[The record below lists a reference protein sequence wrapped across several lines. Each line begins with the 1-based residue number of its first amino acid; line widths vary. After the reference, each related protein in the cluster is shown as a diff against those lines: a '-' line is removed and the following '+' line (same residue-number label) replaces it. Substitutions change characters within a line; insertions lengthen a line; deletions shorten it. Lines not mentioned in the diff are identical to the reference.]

1 MLSCDCGN
9 KFPYICKVAVLMCS
23 FYAFLYCLICLCYQ
37 SKHGALLCCFICTLI
52 GCICH
57 TYHL

>member
-1 MLSCDCGN
+1 MVSCDCGN
-9 KFPYICKVAVLMCS
+9 KFPYIYKVAVLMCL